1 MDNLR
6 WVLLLVGVALIAG
19 IWGWSRLRTSRRE
32 SPDQPFDDPFARR
45 EPTMDG
51 GSAPEE
57 NPRPISET
65 PVTPG
70 ESETPDKILAIH
82 ILAPPRQSF
91 RGTDIDAAARAC
103 GLIHGYMRIYNRH
116 PDDRTDTTPV
126 FGLANLIEP
135 GSFDMENLEDMGT
148 PGLTVFMTL
157 PGPGRPLASF
167 NDMLET
173 ARSVAEALGGDLQ
186 DESRSS
192 LSNQRVENIREELR
206 EYERKQK
213 LGRSN

>member
-1 MDNLR
+1 MDALR
-6 WVLLLVGVALIAG
+6 WVLLLIGMALIAG
-19 IWGWSRLRTSRRE
+19 IWGWSRLRASRRK
-32 SPDQPFDDPFARR
+32 SRDQPFDDPFVRL
-45 EPTMDG
+45 EPALEG
-51 GSAPEE
+51 NSAADEV
-57 NPRPISET
+57 PIPIPKT
-65 PVTPG
+65 PITPG
-70 ESETPDKILAIH
+70 GPEASDKILTIH
-82 ILAPPRQSF
+82 ILAPPRRSF

-116 PDDRTDTTPV
+116 PDDRTDKAPV
-126 FGLANLIEP
+126 FGLANIMEP
-135 GSFDMENLEDMGT
+135 GSFDVERLEDLGT

-157 PGPGRPLASF
+157 PGPGKPLTSF

-173 ARSVAEALGGDLQ
+173 ARSVAEALGGNLQ

-192 LSNQRVENIREELR
+192 LSIQRIENIREELR